1 MPLRVGALCALALL
15 SVPAAAGAAP
25 AAPFLGLAAA
35 APSPCLLLA
44 PTADALS
51 LSNGF
56 VRLQFSLTRGSVDVV
71 QGRFA
76 GDGDFSGSP
85 NLAGMQGAPA
95 GTRRGAVAVVVSG
108 LGGGGAWRDA
118 STSSL
123 DRASPLA
130 FKVLANDSAAGNCGF
145 SVDLGDSAGLL
156 TATLRFAL
164 SGAAPRQ
171 ITVGAAA
178 TAAAGFSPTVVSLST
193 LWTPPSATG
202 LYVMPTAG
210 APLGVRQGMQQ
221 SAGFLASH
229 QPLVR
234 AYVIGNGSTGALEA
248 LPLALGA
255 GNSTWLYGG
264 KGGPFNTAGGIGVAL
279 FGAAPEG
286 GWVSDFS
293 KGDTVSVAA
302 GDKSPAV
309 ELVLLPNDLAF
320 PPSRVPAALPPGIVQ
335 DDLQAAL
342 QAAHGAV
349 VAPLHSYDFSPE
361 VRATPC
367 LTINDGNCYGGC
379 RNAAAAEGRLFG
391 AINLARGAVATRSA
405 ISLASTLLRPSPSSP
420 PLLFQAILSIITI
433 QIVVFPTALCSTP
446 STTSSLSRCAAS
458 SRPISRWS
466 ARTTRTRTA
475 ASRASASITMLGR
488 AVAGRS
494 ASAARTRTGKRTACS
509 TIRSPEACKAA
520 RIFLRRSHLSAT
532 PARPATSRGSRRT
545 CPSCAPW
552 LTSSSRPTTL
562 RWGCTMSRAASRST
576 SSFAPTSRPT
586 LTPCL

>member
-1 MPLRVGALCALALL
+1 MKREAASAVCDPLRRGSPRRSSASAVVIPYDAVVPYDVRPVPQTEMLRAILALAAAL
-15 SVPAAAGAAP
+15 SAAP
-25 AAPFLGLAAA
+25 ALAAPAFLGLAPA
-35 APSPCLLLA
+35 APSPCLLLLA
-44 PTADALS
+44 PTADALE

-56 VRLQFSLTRGSVDVV
+56 VRLVFNLTRGAADVV

-108 LGGGGAWRDA
+108 LSGGGAFSDPSTA
-118 STSSL
+118 SV

-130 FKVLANDSAAGNCGF
+130 FTVTANNSAAGDCGF
-145 SVDLGDSAGLL
+145 AVTLGDNAGLL
-156 TATLRFAL
+156 SATLRFAL
-164 SGAAPRQ
+164 APASPRQ
-171 ITVGAAA
+171 VTLEAAA
-178 TAAAGFSPTVVSLST
+178 VAAASFAPTVVSLST

-309 ELVLLPNDLAF
+309 ELALLPNDLAF

-391 AINLARGAVATRSA
+391 AINLGAVATRSA
-405 ISLASTLLRPSPSSP
+405 ISLASTLFRPSPSP
-420 PLLFQAILSIITI
+420 PYSRQYFQLLR
-433 QIVVFPTALCSTP
+433 
-446 STTSSLSRCAAS
+446 SR
-458 SRPISRWS
+458 
-466 ARTTRTRTA
+466 
-475 ASRASASITMLGR
+475 
-488 AVAGRS
+488 
-494 ASAARTRTGKRTACS
+494 
-509 TIRSPEACKAA
+509 
-520 RIFLRRSHLSAT
+520 
-532 PARPATSRGSRRT
+532 
-545 CPSCAPW
+545 
-552 LTSSSRPTTL
+552 
-562 RWGCTMSRAASRST
+562 
-576 SSFAPTSRPT
+576 
-586 LTPCL
+586 